1 MAKAKIKDTKK
12 KEAASEEDK
21 LLGTV
26 KPEIIKKTIDYESS
40 DRKYRVT
47 NLQVKNK
54 PVVVDGSVIE
64 TFIGCKNLT
73 ARSELKEGAKKVMTK
88 DPVTKKNLYKI
99 EVIN

>member
-26 KPEIIKKTIDYESS
+26 NPEIIKKTVEYESPE
-40 DRKYRVT
+40 RKYRVT

-64 TFIGCKNLT
+64 TFIGSKNLT
-73 ARSELKEGAKKVMTK
+73 ARKELKEGAKKVITK
-88 DPVTKKNLYKI
+88 DPITKENLYKI